1 MSKYKPKSNHPNA
14 LKYRKDIEK
23 RIVEGIDNNLTITA
37 ILDSIS
43 HMNEAPQSS
52 SGLYKIY
59 GPAIEEARYRNQTY
73 IGGALRRKVQEGD
86 AKIIEFLARTKMG
99 LNPTTQ
105 VKEVEEGE
113 ENKDAISRLA
123 QLLGKEKPDEEQS

>member
-1 MSKYKPKSNHPNA
+1 MSKYKPKKAHPNA

-23 RIVEGIDNNLTITA
+23 RVVDGITNNLTITA

-52 SGLYKIY
+52 STLYKVY
-59 GPAIEEARYRNQTY
+59 GKAIEEARYQNQTE
-73 IGGALRRKVQEGD
+73 IGSALRRKIQEGD
-86 AKIIEFLARTKMG
+86 SKLIEFAARTKMG

-105 VKEVEEGE
+105 VKEVDEEE

-123 QLLGKEKPDEEQS
+123 QLLGKDSEPS